1 MTEEIKAKRDALI
14 EDEAQWCQCKGNIC
28 HNCEPIIR
36 HNFAIGFDAGFAL
49 AMEEAMS
56 LVECLK
62 VVGNY
67 LYFMGD
73 ELTGDDFVGD
83 GALTKRYNEK
93 LNLIEQALK
102 EFKEKTQ

>member
-1 MTEEIKAKRDALI
+1 MNEEIKAKRDELTSWFTEVEGFKDSHRAMF
-14 EDEAQWCQCKGNIC
+14 KN
-28 HNCEPIIR
+28 
-36 HNFAIGFDAGFAL
+36 GFDAGFAL
-49 AMEEAMS
+49 SMEEAMS

-73 ELTGDDFVGD
+73 ELTGDDLIGD
-83 GALTKRYNEK
+83 ESLTRRYNEK

-102 EFKEKTQ
+102 EFQEKTGVK